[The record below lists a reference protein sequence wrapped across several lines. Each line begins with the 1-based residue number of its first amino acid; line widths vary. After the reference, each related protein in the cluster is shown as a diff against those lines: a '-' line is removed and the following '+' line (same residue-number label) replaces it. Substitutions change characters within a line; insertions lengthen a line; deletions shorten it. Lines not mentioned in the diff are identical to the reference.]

1 MKEYSDS
8 EIIECLRN
16 RQSYV
21 IRYLFDRYL
30 PMIKLMIFKMG
41 GSTEDAKDIFQDG
54 LLILIEKI
62 DSKNFV
68 LTCKFKTYLYC
79 VCENLWKSVLMKRKA
94 AANYILSS
102 SETEVDKDIN
112 ELIDNQLYDEI
123 FRGAFETLDEPG
135 KKILKLYWEGVSP
148 VEIAEQ
154 LGYTYGY
161 VRKKKCNSQAELIE
175 KIKRSP
181 GYKQI
186 KNSESILNNKVT

>member
-1 MKEYSDS
+1 
-8 EIIECLRN
+8 
-16 RQSYV
+16 
-21 IRYLFDRYL
+21 
-30 PMIKLMIFKMG
+30 
-41 GSTEDAKDIFQDG
+41 
-54 LLILIEKI
+54 
-62 DSKNFV
+62 
-68 LTCKFKTYLYC
+68 
-79 VCENLWKSVLMKRKA
+79 MKRKA